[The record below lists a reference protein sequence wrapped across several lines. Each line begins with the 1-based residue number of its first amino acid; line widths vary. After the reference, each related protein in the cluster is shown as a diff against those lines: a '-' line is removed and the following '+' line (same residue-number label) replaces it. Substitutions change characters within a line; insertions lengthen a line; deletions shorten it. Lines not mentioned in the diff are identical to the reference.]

1 MNAPH
6 EPYLPPHSMEAEQSL
21 IGGLLLDNL
30 AWGRIAGLVS
40 DTDFYR
46 DEHRRI
52 FRHITAMLDRGQPA
66 DVVTVA
72 ERLEDANES
81 AMTGGLAYLG
91 ELAANTPSTAN
102 IRRYAEIVRERRIR
116 RDVLA
121 MGQRVTEL
129 AMAAGSD
136 TVGLLEEVTGLA
148 MGLADTR
155 HAGRDPMAIDDLLP
169 NVLEALE
176 SRTEKR
182 GQVSGLSTGFRD
194 LDRMTCGLH
203 PGDLIIIAGRPS
215 MGKTTMAVNIA
226 ENVAVAGGCAF
237 VVSLEMGSAQLVERS
252 MARFG
257 SINTQALRSG
267 DLDGEGFRRVSNSLA
282 RLTGKRL
289 VIADDPTLSH
299 VARIRLAA
307 RKVRQRQGGLNL
319 IVIDYL
325 QLMRGEGS
333 TRNEE
338 LGGITRALK
347 LLAREQGCP
356 IILLSQL
363 SRKVEE
369 RTDKRP
375 LMSDLRDSGSI
386 EQDADVVLMCYR
398 DDYYRPDSPFK
409 GFAEILIRKQ
419 RLGPLGEVRLVFQG
433 EFSRFC
439 DADQREFAEVL
450 ARAATKDSLRD
461 AAKHQQRARGITD

>member
-1 MNAPH
+1 MTSHH
-6 EPYLPPHSMEAEQSL
+6 ELYLPPHSIEAEQSV
-21 IGGLLLDNL
+21 IGGLLLDNS
-30 AWGRIAGLVS
+30 AWERIAGLVT
-40 DTDFYR
+40 DADFYR
-46 DEHRRI
+46 EEHRRI
-52 FRHITAMLDRGQPA
+52 FRYITTMLDRGQPA

-81 AMTGGLAYLG
+81 EMTGGLAYLG
-91 ELAANTPSTAN
+91 ELVVNTPSAAN
-102 IRRYAEIVRERRIR
+102 IRRYAEIVRERRVR

-129 AMAAGSD
+129 ATAAGSD
-136 TVGLLEEVTGLA
+136 TVSLLEEVTGLA

-155 HAGRDPMAIDDLLP
+155 HSGREPMVIDDLLP
-169 NVLEALE
+169 DVLEALE

-203 PGDLIIIAGRPS
+203 PGDLVIVAGRPS
-215 MGKTTMAVNIA
+215 MGKTTMAVNVA

-237 VVSLEMGSAQLVERS
+237 VVSLEMGSHQLVERS
-252 MARFG
+252 VARFG
-257 SINTQALRSG
+257 SISTQALRSG
-267 DLDGEGFRRVSNSLA
+267 DLDDEGYSRVSASLA
-282 RLTGKRL
+282 RLHEKRL

-307 RKVRQRQGGLNL
+307 RKVRQRHGGLDL

-325 QLMRGEGS
+325 QLMRGDGS

-347 LLAREQGCP
+347 LLAREQACP

-369 RTDKRP
+369 RPNKRP
-375 LMSDLRDSGSI
+375 MMSDLRDSGSI

-398 DDYYRPDSPFK
+398 DDYYNPDSPFK

-419 RLGPLGEVRLVFQG
+419 RMGPLGDVRLVFQG

-439 DADQREFAEVL
+439 DADQREFAEAA
-450 ARAATKDSLRD
+450 ARAAESRT
-461 AAKHQQRARGITD
+461 ARPARKVFE

>member
-6 EPYLPPHSMEAEQSL
+6 ELYLPPHSIEAEQSV
-21 IGGLLLDNL
+21 IGGMLLDNN
-30 AWGRIAGLVS
+30 AWERIAGLVS
-40 DTDFYR
+40 DADFYR

-52 FRHITAMLDRGQPA
+52 FRHIVTMLDRGQPA

-72 ERLEDANES
+72 ESLDDTNES
-81 AMTGGLAYLG
+81 EATGGLAYLG
-91 ELAANTPSTAN
+91 ELAANTPSAAN

-121 MGQRVTEL
+121 MGHRVTEL
-129 AMAAGSD
+129 ATTAGSD
-136 TVGLLEEVTGLA
+136 TAELVEQVTGLA

-155 HAGRDPMAIDDLLP
+155 HAGREPMAIDDLLP
-169 NVLEALE
+169 DVLAVLE

-182 GQVSGLSTGFRD
+182 GLVSGLSTGFRD

-203 PGDLIIIAGRPS
+203 PGDLIIVAGRPS

-237 VVSLEMGSAQLVERS
+237 VVSLEMGASQLVERS
-252 MARFG
+252 LARFG
-257 SINTQALRSG
+257 NISTQALRSG
-267 DLDGEGFRRVSNSLA
+267 DLDVEGYRRVSDSLA

-289 VIADDPTLSH
+289 VIADDPTMSH

-307 RKVRQRQGGLNL
+307 RKVRQRRGGLDL

-325 QLMRGEGS
+325 QLMRGDGN

-338 LGGITRALK
+338 LGDITRALK
-347 LLAREQGCP
+347 LLAREQACP
-356 IILLSQL
+356 IVLLSQL

-369 RTDKRP
+369 RPDKRP

-398 DDYYRPDSPFK
+398 DDYYRQDSPFK

-419 RLGPLGEVRLVFQG
+419 RMGPLGDVRLVFQG

-439 DADQREFAEVL
+439 DADQREFAEAA
-450 ARAATKDSLRD
+450 ARAAE
-461 AAKHQQRARGITD
+461 ARATRPARKGFE

>member
-6 EPYLPPHSMEAEQSL
+6 ELYLPPHSIEAEQSV
-21 IGGLLLDNL
+21 IGGLLLDNS
-30 AWGRIAGLVS
+30 AWERIAGLVS
-40 DTDFYR
+40 DADFYR

-52 FRHITAMLDRGQPA
+52 FRHIATMLDRGQPA

-72 ERLEDANES
+72 ESLDDTNES
-81 AMTGGLAYLG
+81 EATGGLAYLG
-91 ELAANTPSTAN
+91 ELAANTPSAAN

-121 MGQRVTEL
+121 MGHRVTEL
-129 AMAAGSD
+129 AATAGSD
-136 TVGLLEEVTGLA
+136 TAELVEQVTGLA

-155 HAGRDPMAIDDLLP
+155 HAGREPMVIDDLLP
-169 NVLEALE
+169 DVLEALE

-203 PGDLIIIAGRPS
+203 PGDLIIVAGRPS
-215 MGKTTMAVNIA
+215 MGKTTMAVNVA

-237 VVSLEMGSAQLVERS
+237 VVSLEMGASQLVERS

-257 SINTQALRSG
+257 EISTQALRSG
-267 DLDGEGFRRVSNSLA
+267 DLDDEGFRRVSDSLA
-282 RLTGKRL
+282 QLTGRRL

-307 RKVRQRQGGLNL
+307 RKVRQRHGGLDL

-338 LGGITRALK
+338 LGNITRALK
-347 LLAREQGCP
+347 LLAREQACP

-419 RLGPLGEVRLVFQG
+419 RLGPLGDVRLVFQG

-439 DADQREFAEVL
+439 DADQREFAEAA
-450 ARAATKDSLRD
+450 ARAAEAR
-461 AAKHQQRARGITD
+461 AARSVRRGFE